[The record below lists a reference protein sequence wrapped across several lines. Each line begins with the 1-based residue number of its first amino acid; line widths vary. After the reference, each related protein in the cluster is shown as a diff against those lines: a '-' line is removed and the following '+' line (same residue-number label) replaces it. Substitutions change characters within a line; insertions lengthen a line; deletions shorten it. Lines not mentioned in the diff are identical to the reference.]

1 MFEFYTGPA
10 STQDYSHRNFLY
22 HAPTKTR
29 RKKITQQI
37 QRLKDGNARFVRG
50 ESTHDHANTES
61 LRSELAEGQKP
72 FAIILGCSD
81 SRVPVELV
89 FDQSLGD
96 LFVIRIAGNIANP
109 SQIASAEFAVQQFGV
124 GLIVV
129 LGHTRCGAVEA
140 TVTALRAG
148 KGDAAGYIVNRIR
161 PVIAPLLEQGLTE
174 DEVMEQGIRSNVAYS
189 VNTLLEKSKVLAAAT
204 EAESLRIVGAE
215 YDLASGKVEFFD

>member
-1 MFEFYTGPA
+1 M
-10 STQDYSHRNFLY
+10 
-22 HAPTKTR
+22 
-29 RKKITQQI
+29 
-37 QRLKDGNARFVRG
+37 
-50 ESTHDHANTES
+50 
-61 LRSELAEGQKP
+61 RSELAEGQKP

-140 TVTALRAG
+140 TVSALQAG
-148 KGDAAGYIVNRIR
+148 QGDSAGYIVNRIR
-161 PVIAPLLEQGLTE
+161 PVIAPLLEQGLSE
-174 DEVMEQGIRSNVAYS
+174 AEVMKQGIRSNVAYS
-189 VNTLLEKSKVLAAAT
+189 VNTLLEKSKVLNAAT
-204 EAESLRIVGAE
+204 QAETLRIVGAE